1 LAAVNIRRQVTP
13 LLHRGSYAY
22 TKGKTEQ
29 NCSLQERKGPATS
42 PFAGFIGAHWEMA
55 DVAAML
61 KPASGHSVERF
72 MSQAGDYRK
81 HAEDARRQAEK
92 ASRPEDKAMWL
103 KIAEQW
109 MRLAHEAQLQGS
121 MW

>member
-1 LAAVNIRRQVTP
+1 V
-13 LLHRGSYAY
+13 
-22 TKGKTEQ
+22 Q
-29 NCSLQERKGPATS
+29 NCSLQERNGRATQS
-42 PFAGFIGAHWEMA
+42 FAGFIGAHWEMP

-61 KPASGHSVERF
+61 KPASGHSTERS

-103 KIAEQW
+103 EIAEQW
-109 MRLAHEAQLQGS
+109 MRLAHEAQMQGS

>member
-1 LAAVNIRRQVTP
+1 MKLTAARIAHCKSENGRP
-13 LLHRGSYAY
+13 NL
-22 TKGKTEQ
+22 
-29 NCSLQERKGPATS
+29 
-42 PFAGFIGAHWEMA
+42 PFPGFIGAHWEMA

-61 KPASGHSVERF
+61 KPASDHSMERS